1 MKTTAKEENALAAAH
16 APEQKIPWGLE
27 QRITG
32 LEQRFEE
39 TASLKVLLGLR
50 IALEQRLAAVEDLV
64 KAALAPP
71 APRDDPPYNATPAP
85 AAPEVVRVASKATPP
100 WAEIKAWSLATFG
113 PGRRTTGL
121 LEHIRRELDEVA
133 EAPDDLV
140 EWVDVVLLAFDGYW
154 RHGGT
159 PEGFIDLV
167 RYKFGVNQARKWGPP
182 APEDQPNAHVKET
195 PPAPAAKPEHDCC
208 ESCGV
213 PRFEHCDGGGKCHS
227 GCCGR
232 FQGPAAPAAKPA
244 KLEGHAG
251 PWQNKEDTIYVTE
264 FNRYDRFKQEIGA
277 VTCDGPGRWRAWA
290 GAHALTNAWVDDYWF
305 PDGITARQACDDA
318 LRALGWTLDEGYQ
331 AAVTVD
337 DEHADP
343 VRNR

>member
-1 MKTTAKEENALAAAH
+1 MKTTAKEENALAMTLG

-32 LEQRFEE
+32 LEQRLTDLRACLTNVEQRFEE
-39 TASLKVLLGLR
+39 TDQTAEEALRLARALSGLPTGER
-50 IALEQRLAAVEDLV
+50 ALEQRLAALEDLV

-71 APRDDPPYNATPAP
+71 APRDDPPYNAAP

-195 PPAPAAKPEHDCC
+195 PAPEDQPNAHVKETPPAPALNPGADTVLPGLYAQDRC

-213 PRFEHCDGGGKCHS
+213 PRFEHCDRAAVAALYTRGGKCHS

-232 FQGPAAPAAKPA
+232 FQGPAA
-244 KLEGHAG
+244 KLES
-251 PWQNKEDTIYVTE
+251 K
-264 FNRYDRFKQEIGA
+264 
-277 VTCDGPGRWRAWA
+277 
-290 GAHALTNAWVDDYWF
+290 
-305 PDGITARQACDDA
+305 
-318 LRALGWTLDEGYQ
+318 
-331 AAVTVD
+331 
-337 DEHADP
+337 
-343 VRNR
+343 